1 MSRFLPSLLT
11 IGLGLGFGF
20 LIGVLYRKY
29 GKDQDLLA
37 RLRARIQILCIL
49 VINPVAFVGAVWV
62 LPVNNATLAFLPLV
76 GLAALA
82 SGFFVGWLAMRL
94 QPLPTS
100 GERIGFSIS
109 CSFTNLGNIGG
120 LVVFLLLGEVGYS
133 LVPFYKLFEEFWYY
147 GVLFPFVRQRAA
159 AAGLFVDHG
168 SEHHTLLRTVRD
180 PFFLIIALAVSC
192 GLALNFSGFERPTF
206 YGDLNAVL
214 IPISSF
220 LLLTSIGS
228 QIRIGR
234 IPRYWKPAASILALR
249 MLTIPAVAIGTA
261 LLLGVGQNDPSMIRT
276 VAVLAVMPVGF
287 TCFVPANLYNLDA
300 DLVNAAWLM
309 SMASLLVTV
318 PLLSVFLV

>member
-20 LIGVLYRKY
+20 LIGVLFRRY
-29 GKDQDLLA
+29 GKDQGRLA
-37 RLRARIQILCIL
+37 RWRAGIQILCVL

-62 LPVNNATLAFLPLV
+62 LPVNNATLALLPLV

-82 SGFFVGWLAMRL
+82 SGFFVGGVAMRL
-94 QPLPTS
+94 QPLPTAAQ
-100 GERIGFSIS
+100 RIGFNIS
-109 CSFTNLGNIGG
+109 CSFTNIGNIGG
-120 LVVFLLLGEVGYS
+120 LVVFLLVGEVGYS
-133 LVPFYKLFEEFWYY
+133 FVPFYKLFEEFWYY

-168 SEHHTLLRTVRD
+168 SRHHTLLRTVLD

-192 GLALNFSGFERPTF
+192 GLGLNYSGFERPTF
-206 YGDLNAVL
+206 YGEINSVL

-234 IPRYWKPAASILALR
+234 IPRYWKPAACIFALR
-249 MLTIPAVAIGTA
+249 MLTIPAAAIGAA
-261 LLLGVGQNDPSMIRT
+261 LLLGVGQGDPNMIRT
-276 VAVLAVMPVGF
+276 VIVLSVMPVGF
-287 TCFVPANLYNLDA
+287 TCLVPANLYNLDS
-300 DLVNAAWLM
+300 DLVNAGWLI

-318 PLLSVFLV
+318 PLLSVFLI